1 MCPKTSKTT
10 PLLLIAGIVFVIVL
24 VAVTGITLINNI
36 NLSNIIRLNEKVA
49 SDSVSA
55 NDNQIKELNYVN
67 NHPKNLMNVP
77 RTGHNVTNES
87 ETEEAGEAR
96 TVEQIRQEMSSLD
109 EPKVLP
115 VIGQQK
121 QQQPPHDA
129 AHAALPMDMATGTPT
144 VPGGSLIDYEKRA
157 HIVKV
162 SGEVKRESAEEGHWG
177 DWADLQRPQIAYQF
191 RMSDLWGP
199 VTTHDL
205 RQCTAAVAGTRT
217 DRTRQAS
224 TCLMPEISE
233 NAAKRN

>member
-1 MCPKTSKTT
+1 MKMCPKTSKTT

-115 VIGQQK
+115 VIGQKQQ

-129 AHAALPMDMATGTPT
+129 AHAALPMDTATGTPT

-162 SGEVKRESAEEGHWG
+162 SGEVKR
-177 DWADLQRPQIAYQF
+177 
-191 RMSDLWGP
+191 
-199 VTTHDL
+199 
-205 RQCTAAVAGTRT
+205 
-217 DRTRQAS
+217 
-224 TCLMPEISE
+224 IS
-233 NAAKRN
+233 

>member
-67 NHPKNLMNVP
+67 NHPKNLLNVA
-77 RTGHNVTNES
+77 RSTHNASSGSAEAD
-87 ETEEAGEAR
+87 EAGEAR
-96 TVEQIRQEMSSLD
+96 TVEQIRHEMSSLD
-109 EPKVLP
+109 EPRVLP
-115 VIGQQK
+115 VTGQQARMS
-121 QQQPPHDA
+121 QDA
-129 AHAALPMDMATGTPT
+129 AALPVNETTS
-144 VPGGSLIDYEKRA
+144 VPGGTVIDVEKRA

-162 SGEVKRESAEEGHWG
+162 SRVRQAGGQAGR
-177 DWADLQRPQIAYQF
+177 RPRIAYQF

-199 VTTHDL
+199 VTT
-205 RQCTAAVAGTRT
+205 
-217 DRTRQAS
+217 
-224 TCLMPEISE
+224 
-233 NAAKRN
+233 

>member
-77 RTGHNVTNES
+77 RTGHNVTNEA

-115 VIGQQK
+115 VIGQQQE
-121 QQQPPHDA
+121 QQEQPSHDA
-129 AHAALPMDMATGTPT
+129 AHATATDTPT

-162 SGEVKRESAEEGHWG
+162 SGAVKGS
-177 DWADLQRPQIAYQF
+177 
-191 RMSDLWGP
+191 S
-199 VTTHDL
+199 
-205 RQCTAAVAGTRT
+205 
-217 DRTRQAS
+217 
-224 TCLMPEISE
+224 
-233 NAAKRN
+233 

>member
-77 RTGHNVTNES
+77 RTGHNVTNEA

-115 VIGQQK
+115 VIGQKQQQQSQS
-121 QQQPPHDA
+121 QQQPPLDA
-129 AHAALPMDMATGTPT
+129 GHAALPMDMATGTPT

-162 SGEVKRESAEEGHWG
+162 SGEVKR
-177 DWADLQRPQIAYQF
+177 
-191 RMSDLWGP
+191 
-199 VTTHDL
+199 
-205 RQCTAAVAGTRT
+205 
-217 DRTRQAS
+217 
-224 TCLMPEISE
+224 IS
-233 NAAKRN
+233 

>member
-77 RTGHNVTNES
+77 RTGHNVTNEA

-115 VIGQQK
+115 VIGQQR
-121 QQQPPHDA
+121 QQPSQDA
-129 AHAALPMDMATGTPT
+129 APAALPMDAATDTPR
-144 VPGGSLIDYEKRA
+144 VPGGNLIDYEKRA

-162 SGEVKRESAEEGHWG
+162 SGE
-177 DWADLQRPQIAYQF
+177 
-191 RMSDLWGP
+191 
-199 VTTHDL
+199 
-205 RQCTAAVAGTRT
+205 
-217 DRTRQAS
+217 
-224 TCLMPEISE
+224 
-233 NAAKRN
+233 